1 MPAMGTEPVCIN
13 SPYQTVRRW
22 PRLKINV
29 PIRAIV
35 QREKRVLIVEGRG
48 NELNEGGLA
57 VFAGVEMKVND
68 SCEVEF
74 TPPYSGTPIR
84 VRCTVRNRNGY
95 YYGVEFLRES
105 EEDERKIDLI
115 RQALQSVGAP
125 VQ

>member
-1 MPAMGTEPVCIN
+1 MPAMGTEPVYIN
-13 SPYQTVRRW
+13 SPYANVRRW

-35 QREKRVLIVEGRG
+35 QRETRVLIIEGRG
-48 NELNEGGLA
+48 NELNEGGMA

-68 SCEVEF
+68 RCEIEF
-74 TPPYSGTPIR
+74 TPPYSGMPIR
-84 VRCTVRNRNGY
+84 VSCTVRNRNGY
-95 YYGVEFLRES
+95 YYGVEFLREG
-105 EEDERKIDLI
+105 EEDERKIGLI